1 MSVTSCFSSAV
12 DRWAR
17 IAAASGLAAWATFA
31 FGGTPA
37 PGVDDPNMVPNAS
50 LRGTA
55 GAIENGGGSG
65 TVNGPAPTAWRAFAV
80 GGAELDVDI
89 VALAADALYPGSP
102 PTNAVRLEVAAFGDD
117 QGLDHSTH
125 LISLDAGRRYQ
136 ATLWVRSDNDDG
148 SDQSL
153 ALQSPFFDENLA
165 FTGRDPMAT
174 SATAGSS
181 WSQVTSPPATAMAG
195 EAFAHLAVRLGD
207 DGGDD
212 SLLIALPEVTGFP
225 VANITP
231 NPVLS
236 GSGGAAAG
244 NVVGTVPDLWRAFA
258 VGNGTVNVTTTAL
271 AADAL
276 YPGSPP
282 TNAVEFAVTGSTGPD
297 EGFDHALALS
307 GLTTGYRHWGEVYI
321 RSGST
326 SSQGVTMVLPLYDE
340 SSTFLGIQPG
350 SLFATVGP
358 DWTFLAGPAFTAES
372 GQAQVNMA
380 FRLQADGG
388 EDSIVIALPRVVGP
402 DKDIFADRFAVHP

>member
-1 MSVTSCFSSAV
+1 MPIFPCLPNMTKSGFLRTAAV
-12 DRWAR
+12 
-17 IAAASGLAAWATFA
+17 IVLLAAASVQA
-31 FGGTPA
+31 GTPV
-37 PGVDDPNMVPNAS
+37 PGVDDPNMVPNVA

-55 GAIENGGGSG
+55 GAIETGGGSG
-65 TVNGPAPTAWRAFAV
+65 TVNGFAPTAWRAFAV

-89 VALAADALYPGSP
+89 VPLPAGALYPGSP
-102 PTNAVRLEVAAFGDD
+102 PTNAARLEVVAFGDD

-125 LISLDAGRRYQ
+125 LVSLKVGRQYQ
-136 ATLWVRSDNDDG
+136 ATLWVRSDNADG

-153 ALQSPFFDENLA
+153 ALQAPFFDENLA

-174 SATAGSS
+174 SATAGTS
-181 WSQVTSPPATAMAG
+181 WSQVASPPATAIAG
-195 EAFAHLAVRLGD
+195 EAFAHLCVRLGN

-212 SLLIALPEVTGFP
+212 SLLIALPGVTGFP
-225 VANITP
+225 VANVTP
-231 NPVLS
+231 NPSLS
-236 GSGGAAAG
+236 GSGGTLAG
-244 NVVGTVPDLWRAFA
+244 NVIGAVPDQWRAFA
-258 VGNGTVNVTTTAL
+258 VGDGTAEVSSTVL

-282 TNAVEFAVTGSTGPD
+282 TQAVEFTVSGSTGPE

-321 RSGST
+321 RSGSA
-326 SSQGVTMVLPLYDE
+326 SSQGVTIVLPLYDE
-340 SSTFLGIQPG
+340 SGTFLGVQPG

-358 DWTFLAGPAFTAES
+358 QWTLLAGPAFTAEP

-388 EDSIVIALPRVVGP
+388 ADSVVIALPRVVGP
-402 DKDIFADRFAVHP
+402 AKTIFSDRFSVAP